1 MSKQK
6 PYKKGDKI
14 L

>member
-1 MSKQK
+1 VVKTHK
-6 PYKKGDKI
+6 PYKKG

>member
-1 MSKQK
+1 MLHK
-6 PYKKGDKI
+6 PYKK